1 MLRGVST
8 IIALDRVDTRLAAAH
23 QLGADVTL
31 NFEQVDVGVGV
42 VTEII
47 RLTGGRGVDT
57 SIEALGLQST
67 VESALRV
74 LQPGGALSSLGAYSS
89 DLPIPLDAFNALD
102 DKRIVSSLRPGG
114 KERMRQLMNI
124 VESQRVELA
133 PLVTHY
139 YALNDTDA
147 AYKLFANQ
155 RDGDSRWRSSR
166 SRYSRPSRSR
176 KPSR

>member
-8 IIALDRVDTRLAAAH
+8 IIALDRVDTRLAVAH

-42 VTEII
+42 GVVTETM

-67 VESALRV
+67 LESALRV

-89 DLPIPLDAFNALD
+89 DLQIPLDAFNAGLG
-102 DKRIVSSLRPGG
+102 DKKKVSSLRPGG
-114 KERMRQLMNI
+114 KEHMRRLMNI
-124 VESQRVELA
+124 VELQRVELA
-133 PLVTHY
+133 PRVTQHY
-139 YALNDTDA
+139 ARHDTDA
-147 AYKLFANQ
+147 AYELFANQ
-155 RDGDSRWRSSR
+155 RDGVLR
-166 SRYSRPSRSR
+166 
-176 KPSR
+176 